1 MSIKSERVASEL
13 VKELGDILLR
23 ESNDETFKTVTITY
37 AKVSNDLSYSKVYF
51 TTLDNDKEKIEKEL
65 NEASSYFRTLL
76 AERLD
81 LRHMPEVKFIYDES
95 IEYGEHIEKIIES
108 IHKGE

>member
-1 MSIKSERVASEL
+1 MSIKSERVASEI
-13 VKELGDILLR
+13 VKEISDIILR
-23 ESNDETFKTVTITY
+23 ESNDSEFKDVTITY

-51 TTLDNDKEKIEKEL
+51 STLDEDKEKIEREL

-81 LRHMPEVKFIYDES
+81 LRHMPEIKFIYDES
-95 IEYGEHIEKIIES
+95 IEYGEHIEKIIEK
-108 IHKGE
+108 IHEGE

>member
-1 MSIKSERVASEL
+1 MSIKSERVASEI
-13 VKELGDILLR
+13 VKEISDIILR
-23 ESNDETFKTVTITY
+23 ESNDSEFKDVTITY

-51 TTLDNDKEKIEKEL
+51 TTLDEDKEKIEREL

-81 LRHMPEVKFIYDES
+81 LRHMPEIKFIYDES
-95 IEYGEHIEKIIES
+95 IEYGEHIEKIIEK
-108 IHKGE
+108 IHEGE

>member
-1 MSIKSERVASEL
+1 MSIKSERVASEI
-13 VKELGDILLR
+13 VKEISDIILR
-23 ESNDETFKTVTITY
+23 ESNDSEFKDVTITY

-51 TTLDNDKEKIEKEL
+51 TTLDEDKEKIEREL

-81 LRHMPEVKFIYDES
+81 LRHMPEIKFIYDES
-95 IEYGEHIEKIIES
+95 IEYGNKIEKIIEK
-108 IHKGE
+108 INEDE